1 MRAAGLSPVRAP
13 VGLSL
18 RASLRA
24 PLVALALAAL
34 APLGAAAQDAA
45 SGEFLYFTFCST
57 CHGEVGKGDG
67 PTAQVLTV
75 RPADLTALASGNSGS
90 FPVARV
96 ISRIE
101 GEDLVL
107 AHGSPMPLYAR
118 IFDGA
123 EAALAV
129 TDAGE
134 IATNVVVM
142 DLVAWLET
150 IQE

>member
-1 MRAAGLSPVRAP
+1 MRGPAGLP
-13 VGLSL
+13 VGARL
-18 RASLRA
+18 
-24 PLVALALAAL
+24 LVLALAAL

-57 CHGEVGKGDG
+57 CHGEAGKGDG

-75 RPADLTALASGNSGS
+75 QPSDLTALSAGNSGS
-90 FPVARV
+90 FPLARV

-101 GEDLVL
+101 GEDIIV

-129 TDAGE
+129 TDTGE
-134 IATNVVVM
+134 VATNVVVL

-150 IQE
+150 IQQ